1 MDAVIAD
8 IAPGS
13 VAHSAGLK
21 AGDRVLAVNGNT
33 QLEDLFDYQFEV
45 LSSGYL
51 ELHVARTD
59 GTEEIFEI
67 EKEEDE
73 EPGIVFQS
81 PVFTPIKTCN
91 NACPFCFIDQQ
102 PEGLRSSLYLKDDDY
117 RLSYFN
123 NTYITLT
130 NLTPHD
136 RERISR
142 IRPGPLYVSVHAT
155 TPEVREILLK
165 NKKAGTIMEELSWLK
180 SLNVPFHCQVVICP
194 GINDGEVL
202 TQTLNDLATLRP
214 EAMSVAV
221 VPVGLTQ
228 HRDKLTELTPVTS
241 QSAGDVIDR
250 VNAFKASYQKT
261 SLYKDQGDDEEDVG
275 DITDFVFLSDE
286 FYLKSGRSFPNYNE
300 YGDFPQLD
308 DGVGTGRMLLE
319 DFFKQEDR
327 LPERLDVPVKQL
339 ILTGRLATMILQPVI
354 FRMNAIE
361 NMYLD
366 LVAVESDFW
375 GEAVDVAGV
384 ITGHDMRR
392 TLKSL
397 EGQGIAGYDS
407 VMIPSVM
414 LKEDTD
420 LFLDDVS
427 VSDLSKEFGLPFQV
441 IDDPYSATEFITRC
455 LKAPQKQAK
464 TAQK

>member
-13 VAHSAGLK
+13 IAQSAGLK

-33 QLEDLFDYQFEV
+33 KLEDLFDYQFEV
-45 LSSGYL
+45 MASAYL

-59 GTEEIFEI
+59 GTEEIYEI

-155 TPEVREILLK
+155 TPEVRQILLK

-202 TQTLNDLATLRP
+202 TKTLTDLATLRP

-250 VNAFKASYQKT
+250 VAAFKKAYQNEN
-261 SLYKDQGDDEEDVG
+261 LNNEDEDLA
-275 DITDFVFLSDE
+275 DISEFVFLSDE

-319 DFFKQEDR
+319 DFFKQEDS
-327 LPERLDVPVKQL
+327 LPERLEAPVKQL

-354 FRMNAIE
+354 LRMNAIE
-361 NMYLD
+361 NLYLD

-397 EGQGIAGYDS
+397 EGQGISEYDS

-427 VSDLSKEFGLPFQV
+427 VSELSKEFGLPFQV
-441 IDDPYSATEFITRC
+441 IEDSYSATEFITRC
-455 LKAPQKQAK
+455 MKVPQK
-464 TAQK
+464 TS